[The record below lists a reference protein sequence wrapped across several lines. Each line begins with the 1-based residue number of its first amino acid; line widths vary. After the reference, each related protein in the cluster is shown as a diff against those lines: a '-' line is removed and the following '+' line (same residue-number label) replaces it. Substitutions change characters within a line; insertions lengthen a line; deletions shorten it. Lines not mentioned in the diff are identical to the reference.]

1 MSALSRRA
9 GTASVSTGG
18 CSCVVRWEFAPPA
31 ADVDRPPFEHIDNAL
46 KAGVLGAPGAAFL
59 RNIRGHLCPSKRANS
74 CRSVQD
80 RYRPAAAR

>member
-18 CSCVVRWEFAPPA
+18 YSCGVRWEFAPPA

-46 KAGVLGAPGAAFL
+46 KAGVLGALA
-59 RNIRGHLCPSKRANS
+59 
-74 CRSVQD
+74 
-80 RYRPAAAR
+80 